1 MTAAPTT
8 IRLNEQNRKNVDR
21 FSKLTNRSRSY
32 IINEALDA
40 YVQDRIA
47 YVEELDQAVASIDNE
62 PTYEAEKVFSWM
74 NTWGTEEEK
83 PLGDSPLGSQTK

>member
-32 IINEALDA
+32 IINEALNA

-47 YVEELDQAVASIDNE
+47 YVEELNQAAASIDNE
-62 PTYEAEKVFSWM
+62 PTYEADGVFSWM
-74 NTWGTEEEK
+74 KTWGTEVEK
-83 PLGDSPLGSQTK
+83 PPGDSPLVSQLK